1 MSLFSD
7 TFIEMEHAEYKV
19 FENAS
24 HFEAC
29 AVIRP
34 AGCKPSI
41 DFPLRIFTRPD
52 STGTCTTFIMYH
64 VFKNLTLS
72 IQKLQGQVQ
81 TT

>member
-7 TFIEMEHAEYKV
+7 TFIEMEHTEYKV

-24 HFEAC
+24 QIEVC

-41 DFPLRIFTRPD
+41 DFPVRIFTLPD
-52 STGTCTTFIMYH
+52 TAGTYTPLST
-64 VFKNLTLS
+64 
-72 IQKLQGQVQ
+72 
-81 TT
+81 